1 MKKTDKLKVKQ
12 ILNIPYLINEKNFSV
27 GKVAEKYKV
36 TWQAVWYWVSRFK
49 KEGLKINTRLKGQVG
64 KKIINY

>member
-12 ILNIPYLINEKNFSV
+12 ILNIPYLINEKKFSV

-36 TWQAVWYWVSRFK
+36 SWQEIWYWISIFK
-49 KEGLKINTRLKGQVG
+49 KEGLKINTKARGQVG
-64 KKIINY
+64 KKIIN